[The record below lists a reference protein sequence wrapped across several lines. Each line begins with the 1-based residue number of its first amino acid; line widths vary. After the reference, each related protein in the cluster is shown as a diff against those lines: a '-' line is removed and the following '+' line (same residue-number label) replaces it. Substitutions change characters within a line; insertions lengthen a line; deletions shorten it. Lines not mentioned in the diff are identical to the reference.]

1 MAEVSSGRSETGQP
15 AARPPAPGTRKAK
28 AAATEAALKAAALRV
43 FERTGY
49 INAKVTDITTEANRS
64 AGSFYSHFLHKEALL
79 EALLADWIVEMGNE
93 LTSHTPVHDLT
104 NRDHLRWHVDAV
116 WSTYRKHRA
125 LLIALQEAAMT
136 SAAFAKR
143 VQSIRYEET
152 VVLRDHLD
160 QMQANGVV
168 LAGRPAVLAS
178 AIIALLDQF
187 CRVWLLEG
195 GEPIVPELT
204 DDEAVDTITD
214 LLLYG
219 LVGPGRATD
228 AGGG

>member
-1 MAEVSSGRSETGQP
+1 MAEVSSARPGTGRP
-15 AARPPAPGTRKAK
+15 AAPAPGTRKAK

-43 FERTGY
+43 FDRNGY
-49 INAKVTDITTEANRS
+49 INAKVTDITTEADRS

-93 LTSHTPVHDLT
+93 LTTHTPVHDLT

-143 VQSIRYEET
+143 VQAIRYEET
-152 VVLRDHLD
+152 VVLRDHLE
-160 QMQANGVV
+160 QMQAGGVV

-178 AIIALLDQF
+178 AIVALFDQF

-204 DDEAVDTITD
+204 DDEAVDTVTD

-219 LVGPGRATD
+219 LVGPARAAD
-228 AGGG
+228 AAG